1 MNMHKPYSQQINQ
14 RQNQQGVT
22 MIEAM
27 VSILLFAIGALGLV
41 ALQYSSIVGS
51 GDNQQRTIAIWK
63 AQELAN
69 RIKSNP
75 SEIDTYKSK
84 INNSTLDSI
93 GVDSDTKVFKCSDYS
108 TTDRCSDYIST
119 TGTSVTNGAECSDTK
134 KVDFD
139 IWDVFCEQ
147 NTGGAVVGSSGSPAA
162 DGSAAITR
170 LELALMDHSDGSG
183 DSVIYMEWLSR
194 EGENTKGEDAVKN
207 ISTELCGST
216 KNIDS
221 RLDVYCL
228 RFRP

>member
-1 MNMHKPYSQQINQ
+1 MHRPFSYKSNQ
-14 RQNQQGVT
+14 LYQHGVT

-27 VSILLFAIGALGLV
+27 ISILLFAVGALGLV
-41 ALQYSSIVGS
+41 ALQYSSIVGT
-51 GDNQQRTIAIWK
+51 GDNQQRTVAIWK

-75 SEIDTYKSK
+75 SQIATYQSK
-84 INNSTLDSI
+84 IDNATLTSI
-93 GVDSDTKVFKCSDYS
+93 GIDSDTKLFNCSDYS
-108 TTDRCSDYIST
+108 TTSRCADYVST
-119 TGTSVTNGAECSDTK
+119 TGTSATNAVECSDAD

-139 IWDVFCEQ
+139 IWDVFCEP
-147 NTGGAVVGSSGSPAA
+147 NTGGAITGSSGSAVA

-170 LELALMDHSDGSG
+170 LELALMPHSDGSG

-194 EGENTKGEDAVKN
+194 EGENTKGTDAINN
-207 ISTELCGST
+207 IPTQLCGST
-216 KNIDS
+216 EDIDS